1 MNPTL
6 VPTAL
11 PTANPTC
18 KPTSAPSMIPT
29 VNPSA
34 VPTAMPTSRKPSAAP
49 TAKPSSLPSMAPTY
63 VLYDCRSSCQLFY
76 NGTSGVAI
84 GAGKKLGDVKLPY
97 NFRLQF
103 DVYTATTPGAGET
116 LNVIQFYDDYGA
128 VPYLDISMNQDGYAL
143 VWFSGTGYPDI
154 SVSMMPPTDSDY
166 ATVFL
171 TYENSMLSA
180 FSTAMP
186 NLNAAGLGF
195 AMVSFPPLESLAA
208 RTMSLYASAPNNL
221 GTTVGGRI
229 RNLIVEG
236 KCVSASLLQRDM
248 CLLCAYATT
257 LFRADTR
264 VFPGARCSA
273 HLLSHAGTNRR
284 THHGAYAATL
294 H

>member
-1 MNPTL
+1 
-6 VPTAL
+6 V
-11 PTANPTC
+11 
-18 KPTSAPSMIPT
+18 
-29 VNPSA
+29 
-34 VPTAMPTSRKPSAAP
+34 
-49 TAKPSSLPSMAPTY
+49 APTY

-84 GAGKKLGDVKLPY
+84 GAGKKLGDFKLPY

-154 SVSMMPPTDSDY
+154 SASMMPPTDSDY

-171 TYENSMLSA
+171 TYQNSMLSA
-180 FSTAMP
+180 FSTALP
-186 NLNAAGLGF
+186 NLNAASLGF
-195 AMVSFPPLESLAA
+195 AMVSSPPLESVAA

-236 KCVSASLLQRDM
+236 RCVSASLLQRDM

-257 LFRADTR
+257 LFRADAR
-264 VFPGARCSA
+264 AFPGARCSA
-273 HLLSHAGTNRR
+273 HLLSHGGTNRR
-284 THHGAYAATL
+284 THLGAYAATL